1 MAGEEGFEPSHAGIK
16 IQCLNQLGDSPTQ
29 SVVFRPRIFAAYMN
43 VKRILD
49 YDLSK
54 CSSGCLDID
63 CAFHAFQ
70 QDGIWLN
77 TSSACSSLSKEENT
91 QAPDPVI
98 LVSPNLLSHSM
109 ACAIGGKSFV
119 ATACKSFFP

>member
-1 MAGEEGFEPSHAGIK
+1 MLESKSSALTKLAIPLHNRLSAVAAP
-16 IQCLNQLGDSPTQ
+16 LGCE
-29 SVVFRPRIFAAYMN
+29 N

-54 CSSGCLDID
+54 CARGCLRIAR
-63 CAFHAFQ
+63 AFHAVQ
-70 QDGIWLN
+70 SAGNWLN
-77 TSSACSSLSKEENT
+77 TSSACSSLSKGQNT

-98 LVSPNLLSHSM
+98 LASPNLPSHSM
-109 ACAIGGKSFV
+109 AFAIGGKSRV